1 MEDYKERKYLSS
13 IEAAMYLNT
22 TVSTI
27 HHLAKSGEI
36 NSVISGSGQKR
47 FNLKDLKKYL
57 TSLPKKAKPIQKKS
71 SIYTELEV
79 GNTVQKIYRK
89 SSIKMSDLEDESVH
103 LMLTSPPYFNA
114 KMYSKRPIKE
124 DLGNIHDLDEWFET
138 ITEVWREVFR
148 VLQPGRKA
156 FINIMNLPVR
166 GNGTFRTLNL
176 VGRTVDVMEQIGFI
190 FKRDIIWQKT
200 NGVRAHFG
208 TYPYPGGILIN
219 NMHEFIL
226 EFNKPER
233 KNFNKYAHLS
243 RAQKESSRM
252 DKNFWL
258 SIKNSDVWVMKPEN
272 SGGNR
277 SHVAP
282 FPFELPFRIIK
293 AFSFIGE
300 TILDPFLGSGTAL
313 KAAADLGRN
322 GVGYELSKEIA
333 DDAITNL
340 KKQQIKLFA

>member
-156 FINIMNLPVR
+156 FINIMNL
-166 GNGTFRTLNL
+166 L
-176 VGRTVDVMEQIGFI
+176 VPIHIPEGF
-190 FKRDIIWQKT
+190 
-200 NGVRAHFG
+200 
-208 TYPYPGGILIN
+208 
-219 NMHEFIL
+219 
-226 EFNKPER
+226 
-233 KNFNKYAHLS
+233 
-243 RAQKESSRM
+243 
-252 DKNFWL
+252 
-258 SIKNSDVWVMKPEN
+258 
-272 SGGNR
+272 
-277 SHVAP
+277 
-282 FPFELPFRIIK
+282 
-293 AFSFIGE
+293 
-300 TILDPFLGSGTAL
+300 
-313 KAAADLGRN
+313 
-322 GVGYELSKEIA
+322 
-333 DDAITNL
+333 
-340 KKQQIKLFA
+340 